1 MIVNEIFLSIQGEG
15 KETGLPT
22 VFIRL
27 TGCNLRCKWCDTEY
41 AFTEGKEMEIEDVVE
56 RAGSFGIKRA
66 CITGGEPLLQKETSA
81 LISELLERGY
91 DIVLETNGSLPIDGI
106 DERVMISMDWKTPSS
121 GEEKSMLESNLP
133 QLREKD
139 QLKFVIADDRDYE
152 YALSFLRERELNCE
166 VIFQP
171 LGGTNLRWLAERVIE
186 DRVDVRVLP
195 QLHKIIWGKQPQG
208 TAKIKAKDS

>member
-1 MIVNEIFLSIQGEG
+1 MIINEIFLSIQGEG

-41 AFTEGKEMEIEDVVE
+41 AFTEGKEMEIKDVVE

-91 DIVLETNGSLPIDGI
+91 DIVLETNGSLPIDDV

-133 QLREKD
+133 HLREKD
-139 QLKFVIADDRDYE
+139 QLKFVIADDRDYA
-152 YALSFLRERELNCE
+152 YALSFLKEHELRCE
-166 VIFQP
+166 LIFQP
-171 LGGTNLRWLAERVIE
+171 LGGMNLKWLAERVIE
-186 DRVDVRVLP
+186 DRVDARVLP
-195 QLHKIIWGKQPQG
+195 QLHKIIWGNERG
-208 TAKIKAKDS
+208 V